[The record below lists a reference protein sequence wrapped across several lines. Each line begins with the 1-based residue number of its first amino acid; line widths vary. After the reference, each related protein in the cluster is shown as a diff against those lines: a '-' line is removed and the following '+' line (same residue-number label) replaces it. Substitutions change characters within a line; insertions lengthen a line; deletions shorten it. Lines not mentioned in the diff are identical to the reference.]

1 MNSRLALAVLLLSTA
16 AAQWTSLDLSSVRG
30 TDYSRQVEPLLIGT
44 SLYLGHHPVH
54 NHPTAN
60 RLRWGLSLTGGT
72 DLSGSGLA
80 RRSLG
85 AFPALHGAYLVTANL
100 SLYGKLAGYKSGR
113 DLVQVSAY
121 GLDLNL
127 GADSNWFVAVT
138 LGTLGGADDLRC
150 RSNDALLRWAT
161 QRWGFPLQYGLG
173 TNLYVARILIEDAP
187 HRLEGQTNYLFL
199 ALSRPLR
206 GGRIGFQVK
215 MHPKFVALS
224 MDLSA
229 TFH

>member
-30 TDYSRQVEPLLIGT
+30 SRQVEPLLIGT

-54 NHPTAN
+54 IHPTAN
-60 RLRWGLSLTGGT
+60 RLRWGLSLTGGS

-80 RRSLG
+80 RRSLR

-100 SLYGKLAGYKSGR
+100 SLHGKLAGWTGR

-127 GADSNWFVAVT
+127 GADSNWFVSVT
-138 LGTLGGADDLRC
+138 LGTLGGPDDLRC
-150 RSNDALLRWAT
+150 RSNDVLLRRAT

-215 MHPKFVALS
+215 IHPKFVALS